1 MGRVPCTPVQSAS
14 LLLSLILEGAPIKHA
29 FMLQTSLRSEH
40 LKPPYFPEMA
50 RLLFFFLE
58 YSFLAYLSKHGC
70 IGVAASRP
78 RPTSYSSSAGYFEDA
93 ASSHQPS
100 QTHLVEAT

>member
-50 RLLFFFLE
+50 RLLFFF
-58 YSFLAYLSKHGC
+58 
-70 IGVAASRP
+70 P
-78 RPTSYSSSAGYFEDA
+78 
-93 ASSHQPS
+93 
-100 QTHLVEAT
+100 